1 VRRGW
6 EPEDLNEVWTPCED
20 DMKRVRN
27 KSRATRLRRAPPLS
41 ALLLKSFEV
50 ESQLLVKRAKAQV
63 FTTDG
68 PQGGSA
74 LGTVGDHLLPDLIGL
89 RRSAWCR

>member
-41 ALLLKSFEV
+41 ALPLKS
-50 ESQLLVKRAKAQV
+50 
-63 FTTDG
+63 
-68 PQGGSA
+68 
-74 LGTVGDHLLPDLIGL
+74 
-89 RRSAWCR
+89 